1 MTVPEAAGATPG
13 VTYLFVINSFGAGGA
28 ERSLLEFL
36 PKLAATG
43 VRPVIACLSRSDVGF
58 EDAVRAQGWDVRVL
72 AGTGRLAK
80 IRSLRA
86 LIRELRPALVYTA
99 LFDADIAGRIAAA
112 RTGVPVVS
120 NLANT
125 AYDPARRADPNVDA
139 RKLALVRMVDGFTA
153 RHLTEHFHAISDA
166 VKESTVETMGVEPER
181 ISVVRR
187 GRDPAKLG
195 EPSPERTAA
204 ARALLGLPPGA
215 LVVATVGRQEYQ
227 KGHRHLVDAFGTVVA
242 QRPEAVLV
250 IAGREGHASAA
261 LTDQVARLG
270 LDDRVRLL
278 GHRADVG
285 EVLAAADPFAFPPV
299 YEGLG
304 GALIEALAL
313 GLPVVASDLPA
324 LREVVRSGEN
334 ADLVPPTDSAA
345 LAAAVLALLDD
356 PVRRKAYGAR
366 SRQLFEEGFD
376 ADRAA
381 DEVVTLLAGIARP
394 QG

>member
-1 MTVPEAAGATPG
+1 
-13 VTYLFVINSFGAGGA
+13 
-28 ERSLLEFL
+28 
-36 PKLAATG
+36 
-43 VRPVIACLSRSDVGF
+43 
-58 EDAVRAQGWDVRVL
+58 VL
-72 AGTGRLAK
+72 AGPGRLAK

-187 GRDPAKLG
+187 GRDPARLG

-204 ARALLGLPPGA
+204 ARALLGLPSGA

-227 KGHRHLVDAFGTVVA
+227 KGHRHLVDALGTVVA

-270 LDDRVRLL
+270 LGDRVRLL
-278 GHRADVG
+278 GHRADVA
-285 EVLAAADPFAFPPV
+285 EVLAAADLFAFPSV

-313 GLPVVASDLPA
+313 GLPIVASDLPA
-324 LREVVRSGEN
+324 LREVVRPGEN

>member
-1 MTVPEAAGATPG
+1 MTVPEAGATPG

-58 EDAVRAQGWDVRVL
+58 EDEVRAQGWDVRVL
-72 AGTGRLAK
+72 AGIGRLAK

-125 AYDPARRADPNVDA
+125 AYDPARLADPNVDA

-153 RHLTEHFHAISDA
+153 RHLTDHFHAISDA

-187 GRDPAKLG
+187 GRDPARLG

-204 ARALLGLPPGA
+204 ARALLGLPADA

-227 KGHRHLVDAFGTVVA
+227 KGHRHLIDAFATVVER
-242 QRPEAVLV
+242 RPEAVLV

-261 LTDQVARLG
+261 LGDQIARLG

-278 GHRADVG
+278 GHRSDVA
-285 EVLAAADPFAFPPV
+285 EVLSAADLFAFPSV

-313 GLPVVASDLPA
+313 GLPIVASDLPA
-324 LREVVRSGEN
+324 LREVVRPGEN
-334 ADLVPPTDSAA
+334 ADLVSPTDSAG
-345 LAAAVLALLDD
+345 LAAAVVALLDD
-356 PVRRKAYGAR
+356 PARRQAYGAR
-366 SRQLFEEGFD
+366 SRQLFEDGFD

>member
-1 MTVPEAAGATPG
+1 MTVPEAGATPG

-58 EDAVRAQGWDVRVL
+58 EDEVRAQGWDVRVL

-125 AYDPARRADPNVDA
+125 AYDPARLADPNVDA

-187 GRDPAKLG
+187 GRDPARLG

-204 ARALLGLPPGA
+204 ARALLGLPPDA

-227 KGHRHLVDAFGTVVA
+227 KGHRHLVDAFATVVER
-242 QRPEAVLV
+242 RPEAVLV
-250 IAGREGHASAA
+250 IAGREGHASTA
-261 LTDQVARLG
+261 LGDQIARLG

-278 GHRADVG
+278 GHRSDVA
-285 EVLAAADPFAFPPV
+285 EVLSAADLFAFPSV

-313 GLPVVASDLPA
+313 GLPIVASDLPA
-324 LREVVRSGEN
+324 LREVVRPGEN
-334 ADLVPPTDSAA
+334 ADLVSPTDSAA
-345 LAAAVLALLDD
+345 LAAAVVALLDD
-356 PVRRKAYGAR
+356 PARRQAYGAR
-366 SRQLFEEGFD
+366 SRQLFEDGFD

-381 DEVVTLLAGIARP
+381 DEVVTLLAGIAGP

>member
-1 MTVPEAAGATPG
+1 MTVPEPG
-13 VTYLFVINSFGAGGA
+13 PARATYLFVINSFGAGGA

-58 EDAVRAQGWDVRVL
+58 EDEVRADGWDVRVL
-72 AGTGRLAK
+72 GGSGRLAK

-86 LIRELRPALVYTA
+86 LVRELRPALVYTA
-99 LFDADIAGRIAAA
+99 LFDADIAGRLAAA

-125 AYDPARRADPNVDA
+125 AYDPARLADPNVDA
-139 RKLALVRMVDGFTA
+139 RKLALVRMVDGLTA
-153 RHLTEHFHAISDA
+153 RHLTEHFHAISEA
-166 VKESTVETMGVEPER
+166 VKESTVETMGVDPER

-187 GRDPAKLG
+187 GRDPARLG
-195 EPSPERTAA
+195 EPSPERTAT
-204 ARALLGLPPGA
+204 ARALLGLPSDA
-215 LVVATVGRQEYQ
+215 SVVVTVGRQEYQ
-227 KGHRHLVDAFGTVVA
+227 KGHRHLVDAFATVA
-242 QRPEAVLV
+242 ESRPEAVLV

-261 LTDQVARLG
+261 LADQIARLG
-270 LDDRVRLL
+270 LRDRVRLL
-278 GHRADVG
+278 GHRSDVA
-285 EVLAAADPFAFPPV
+285 EVLAAADVFAFPSV

-324 LREVVRSGEN
+324 LREVVRPGEN

-345 LAAAVLALLDD
+345 LADALVALLDD
-356 PVRRKAYGAR
+356 PARRRAYAAR

-381 DEVVTLLAGIARP
+381 DEVVSLLAGIARP
-394 QG
+394 RG

>member
-1 MTVPEAAGATPG
+1 MTVPEAGATPG

-58 EDAVRAQGWDVRVL
+58 EDEVRAQGWDVRVL

-125 AYDPARRADPNVDA
+125 AYDPARLADPNVDA

-153 RHLTEHFHAISDA
+153 RHLTDHFHAISDA

-187 GRDPAKLG
+187 GRDPARLG

-204 ARALLGLPPGA
+204 ARALLGLPPDA

-227 KGHRHLVDAFGTVVA
+227 KGHRHLVDAFATVVE
-242 QRPEAVLV
+242 R
-250 IAGREGHASAA
+250 R
-261 LTDQVARLG
+261 
-270 LDDRVRLL
+270 
-278 GHRADVG
+278 
-285 EVLAAADPFAFPPV
+285 FP
-299 YEGLG
+299 
-304 GALIEALAL
+304 
-313 GLPVVASDLPA
+313 
-324 LREVVRSGEN
+324 
-334 ADLVPPTDSAA
+334 
-345 LAAAVLALLDD
+345 
-356 PVRRKAYGAR
+356 RRCW
-366 SRQLFEEGFD
+366 
-376 ADRAA
+376 
-381 DEVVTLLAGIARP
+381 
-394 QG
+394 